1 MCFGMDHFEIALE
14 TGSKIVQFLD
24 FVGNVAEKIV
34 LLTWGWSGENFPAG
48 GTGECSRGD
57 CGTGLFDGLF
67 FLGVERG
74 A

>member
-1 MCFGMDHFEIALE
+1 MDHFEIALE
-14 TGSKIVQFLD
+14 TSSEIVQFLD

-34 LLTWGWSGENFPAG
+34 LLKWGWSGENFPSG